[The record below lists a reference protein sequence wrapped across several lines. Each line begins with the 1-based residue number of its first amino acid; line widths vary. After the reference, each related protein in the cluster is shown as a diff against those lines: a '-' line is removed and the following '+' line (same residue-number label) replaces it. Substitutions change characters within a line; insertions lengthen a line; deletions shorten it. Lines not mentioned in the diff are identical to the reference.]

1 MGSAPGVLPLIL
13 LACLVIYLLWE
24 RRHEHAR
31 QRDAAASRHPVRRKA
46 ARKPQRTL
54 RSDLALLGHWLRPR
68 NPALAAAAGRHP
80 SRVRGQAA
88 PLDAASLSD
97 EEWNARRELGMALS
111 HPEHL
116 VAGNDLSALERRL
129 WPHNEYVH
137 VIEQHIREQG

>member
-1 MGSAPGVLPLIL
+1 VGSAPGVLPLIL

-31 QRDAAASRHPVRRKA
+31 QRDAAARRNPVGRKVT
-46 ARKPQRTL
+46 RKPQRTL

-68 NPALAAAAGRHP
+68 SAALVAAVARHP

-97 EEWNARRELGMALS
+97 EEWSARRELGMALS